1 MRADIFES
9 RIVRLHAQRAMPVA
23 DHARTRA
30 IPAIHRAHLID
41 QEQNT
46 VGIAVDQPA
55 HRRVF
60 VFAAGIRHFFGGCFQ
75 FILLGD
81 GLLADRTIGIFRIDQ
96 AREIRR
102 DRHRQLGAGTR
113 DPLLF
118 IRSEI
123 NKLL

>member
-1 MRADIFES
+1 MRADIFEG
-9 RIVRLHAQRAMPVA
+9 RIVGLHAQRAMPVA

-55 HRRVF
+55 HRRVL
-60 VFAAGIRHFFGGCFQ
+60 VFAAGIRHLVGGCFQ
-75 FILLGD
+75 FIVLRN
-81 GLLADRTIGIFRIDQ
+81 GLLADRTIGVFRIDQ

-118 IRSEI
+118 AGGKVD
-123 NKLL
+123 KLP